1 MDHSKRP
8 IEILL
13 VEDSAADA
21 RLTAEALK
29 QSKIINNLH
38 VARDGAQAMSF
49 LRREEDNAD
58 APTPDLIL
66 LDLNMPRMDGREV
79 LDLIKNDDD
88 LKMIPVVIMTTS
100 REEKDVMES
109 YAAHANCYIRKPLD
123 VNGFFEVVSSIE
135 NFWFEM
141 VVLPSRI

>member
-1 MDHSKRP
+1 MGNGKRP
-8 IEILL
+8 VEILL

-29 QSKIINNLH
+29 QSKITNNLH
-38 VARDGAQAMSF
+38 VAKDGAEAMKF
-49 LRREEDNAD
+49 LRRENGDVD

-79 LDLIKNDDD
+79 LEVIKNDDG

-100 REEKDVMES
+100 REEKDVMQS

-123 VNGFFEVVSSIE
+123 AIGFFEVVNSIE
-135 NFWFEM
+135 HFWFEM
-141 VVLPSRI
+141 VVLPTKP

>member
-1 MDHSKRP
+1 MSKGRRP

-13 VEDSAADA
+13 VEDSPGDA

-29 QSKIINNLH
+29 HSKIINNLH
-38 VARDGAQAMSF
+38 VARDGREAMKF
-49 LRREEDNAD
+49 LRREGKAAD
-58 APTPDLIL
+58 APRPDLIL
-66 LDLNMPRMDGREV
+66 LDLNLPRMDGREV
-79 LDLIKNDDD
+79 LESIKNDDD

-100 REEKDVMES
+100 RDEKDVKAS

-123 VNGFFEVVSSIE
+123 VSGFFDVVNSIE

-141 VVLPSRI
+141 VVLPTDL

>member
-1 MDHSKRP
+1 MGFGKRP
-8 IEILL
+8 VEILL
-13 VEDSAADA
+13 VEDSDADA

-29 QSKIINNLH
+29 QSKILNNLH
-38 VARDGAQAMSF
+38 VAKDGTQAMSF
-49 LRREEDNAD
+49 LRRENSNTD

-66 LDLNMPRMDGREV
+66 LDLNMPGMDGREV
-79 LDLIKNDDD
+79 LELIKNDDE

-100 REEKDVMES
+100 REEKDVMQS

-123 VNGFFEVVSSIE
+123 AIGFFDVVSSIE

-141 VVLPSRI
+141 VVLPTNP

>member
-1 MDHSKRP
+1 MGFGKRP
-8 IEILL
+8 VEILL
-13 VEDSAADA
+13 VEDSDADA

-29 QSKIINNLH
+29 QSKILNNLH
-38 VARDGAQAMSF
+38 VAKDGTQAMSF
-49 LRREEDNAD
+49 LRRENSNID

-66 LDLNMPRMDGREV
+66 LDLNMPGMDGREV
-79 LDLIKNDDD
+79 LEVIKNDDE

-100 REEKDVMES
+100 REEKDVMQS

-123 VNGFFEVVSSIE
+123 AVGFFDVVNSIE

-141 VVLPSRI
+141 VVLPTNP